1 MNLRQCIVA
10 DYREYISLNCKDPE
24 LKKRLLAHERQPLFF
39 DNLQGQLMRAH
50 KLTRTQIK
58 LVTYDMTQWF
68 LNVAQKKA
76 NELIMS
82 HAEKMRQITEDSKKK
97 EREKEMQ
104 RQVKTGLVF
113 ADEDDEKNFKKE
125 IAEETGARLQDL
137 EDPKTLRRAADTL
150 PQHAL
155 HKTD

>member
-1 MNLRQCIVA
+1 
-10 DYREYISLNCKDPE
+10 
-24 LKKRLLAHERQPLFF
+24 
-39 DNLQGQLMRAH
+39 MRAH